1 LVQVNPRASVRLLE
15 TVAELGEVNGLFRGI
30 WGGTGS
36 QVAMPVNLLRALVHS
51 GGYVSGAYADD
62 RLAGAAVGWLG
73 ERGGVR
79 ELHSHVVGVAQ
90 PAQGRGIGLA
100 LKLHQRDW
108 ARARG
113 LAHVTWTFDPL
124 TRRNGWFNLAKLGAR
139 AVEYHLDFYGV
150 LLDDL
155 NGSDETDRC
164 LVVWDVAG
172 SEPSEDRSDPGAA
185 RRLLSAGPETSPEP
199 VVDEGWRPDGTPL
212 SCQVPADIVALRRGD
227 ARLARRWRL
236 ALRATM
242 GTAMARGYAATAMT
256 RDGCYLLIQEGSRP

>member
-1 LVQVNPRASVRLLE
+1 VRSLE
-15 TVAELGEVNGLFRGI
+15 TVEELGEVDGLFRGI

-51 GGYVSGAYADD
+51 GGYVAGAYADG

-73 ERGGVR
+73 ERGRVR

-113 LAHVTWTFDPL
+113 LAHITWTFDPL

-139 AVEYHLDFYGV
+139 AVEYHPDFYGV

-164 LVVWDVAG
+164 LVVWDVASSG
-172 SEPSEDRSDPGAA
+172 RPEDESDPATA
-185 RRLLSAGPETSPEP
+185 RCLLSAGPGPGPEP
-199 VVDEGWRPDGTPL
+199 VVEEDWSPDGTTFT
-212 SCQVPADIVALRRGD
+212 CQVPADIVELRRSD
-227 ARLARRWRL
+227 AVLARRWRL

-242 GTAMARGYAATAMT
+242 GTAMASGYAATRMT
-256 RDGCYLLIQEGSRP
+256 RDGRYLLKTAGSRR

>member
-1 LVQVNPRASVRLLE
+1 MNPRAPVRLLE
-15 TVAELGEVNGLFRGI
+15 TVAELGEVDGLFRGV

-73 ERGGVR
+73 ERGGIR
-79 ELHSHVVGVAQ
+79 ELHSHVVGVAH

-139 AVEYHLDFYGV
+139 AVEYHPDFYGV

-164 LVVWDVAG
+164 LVVWDVTG
-172 SEPSEDRSDPGAA
+172 SEPPKGGGDPGTP
-185 RRLLSAGPETSPEP
+185 RRLLAAGPGTSPEP

-212 SCQVPADIVALRRGD
+212 TCQVPVDIVGLRRVD
-227 ARLARRWRL
+227 APLARRWRL

-242 GTAMARGYAATAMT
+242 GTAMASGYAATAMT
-256 RDGCYLLIQEGSRP
+256 RDGCYVLTPARSRK